1 LEVALWIESKTL
13 GVNGSVEM
21 DGELRNPKKRI
32 IETEENILGGS
43 IGGPNSNSPGNTEI
57 SIEPRIKERS
67 SVDLDPEL
75 SHSRRLV
82 VGARP
87 EAEVG

>member
-32 IETEENILGGS
+32 IETEENVLGGS
-43 IGGPNSNSPGNTEI
+43 IGGPNSDPSGNTEI
-57 SIEPRIKERS
+57 SIEPRIEERS

-75 SHSRRLV
+75 SRSGGLV
-82 VGARP
+82 VGTRS